1 MHQFIG
7 VFSNNNWPSTRTK
20 HSKQILQM
28 FSFFFEDSIKLTPSN
43 CWQRLSDC
51 LKKYFIMQLKH
62 TIERI
67 LLTSSMVYSTLFVL
81 LSDKKPQELRNKLK
95 MKLVWS
101 LLWVFFHT
109 LALEHFWS
117 NCFAGFCRL
126 DIPIV
131 SGKRHVVSD
140 THRHERWYHDTR
152 WRHWCIVSH
161 EYFQENYEKVLYLN
175 ELKMTGGKYVVLNLH
190 SIFNVSIKRAITCHG
205 REFLV

>member
-1 MHQFIG
+1 MLATAIWLSEKIFYYAAKAYHWENLVDFLNGIEYLICFII
-7 VFSNNNWPSTRTK
+7 R
-20 HSKQILQM
+20 
-28 FSFFFEDSIKLTPSN
+28 
-43 CWQRLSDC
+43 
-51 LKKYFIMQLKH
+51 KK
-62 TIERI
+62 T
-67 LLTSSMVYSTLFVL
+67 
-81 LSDKKPQELRNKLK
+81 QELRNKLK

>member
-1 MHQFIG
+1 
-7 VFSNNNWPSTRTK
+7 
-20 HSKQILQM
+20 M
-28 FSFFFEDSIKLTPSN
+28 FSIFFEDSIKLTPSN

-51 LKKYFIMQLKH
+51 LKKYFIIQLKN

-101 LLWVFFHT
+101 LLWFFFHT

-140 THRHERWYHDTR
+140 THRHERWCHDTR
-152 WRHWCIVSH
+152 WRHWRIVPH
-161 EYFQENYEKVLYLN
+161 EYFQENYEKVLYLT
-175 ELKMTGGKYVVLNLH
+175 ELKMTGCKYAVWNLH
-190 SIFNVSIKRAITCHG
+190 SKFNISIKRAITCQG
-205 REFLV
+205 REFLVYVYT

>member
-1 MHQFIG
+1 
-7 VFSNNNWPSTRTK
+7 
-20 HSKQILQM
+20 
-28 FSFFFEDSIKLTPSN
+28 
-43 CWQRLSDC
+43 
-51 LKKYFIMQLKH
+51 MQLKN

-67 LLTSSMVYSTLFVL
+67 LLTSSMVYSTLSVL
-81 LSDKKPQELRNKLK
+81 LSDKKNQTITQKQVENEISVKFI
-95 MKLVWS
+95 VF
-101 LLWVFFHT
+101 FFHT

-152 WRHWCIVSH
+152 WRHWRIVPH
-161 EYFQENYEKVLYLN
+161 EYFQENYEKVLYLT

-190 SIFNVSIKRAITCHG
+190 SFFNVSIKRAITCHG
-205 REFLV
+205 REFLVYVYTYVHALRN

>member
-1 MHQFIG
+1 
-7 VFSNNNWPSTRTK
+7 
-20 HSKQILQM
+20 
-28 FSFFFEDSIKLTPSN
+28 
-43 CWQRLSDC
+43 
-51 LKKYFIMQLKH
+51 
-62 TIERI
+62 
-67 LLTSSMVYSTLFVL
+67 
-81 LSDKKPQELRNKLK
+81 

-152 WRHWCIVSH
+152 WRHWRFVPH
-161 EYFQENYEKVLYLN
+161 EYFQENYEKVLYLT
-175 ELKMTGGKYVVLNLH
+175 EMKMTGGKYVVLNLH
-190 SIFNVSIKRAITCHG
+190 SIFNVSIKRAITCQG
-205 REFLV
+205 REFLVYVYTCFEKLVIQLVWIGNRFTSIRVRNHAKILHFTCTAMLVLMY